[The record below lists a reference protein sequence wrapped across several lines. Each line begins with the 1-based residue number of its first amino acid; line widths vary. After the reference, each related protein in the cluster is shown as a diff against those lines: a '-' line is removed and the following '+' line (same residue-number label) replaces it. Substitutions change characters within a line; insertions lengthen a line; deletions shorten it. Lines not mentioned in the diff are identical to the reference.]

1 MQVIVR
7 YLQASWGWCEWEAGV
22 ELKSSLEDL
31 TMIDEKAFFLIDFF
45 YSRIFQTSIGSP
57 GDGIALNCIC
67 YDVEYTRT
75 TLIID
80 MFIALTFHVLV
91 SPNVIAT
98 EPSKETQNAFANCI
112 TLSKMDNCVFRI
124 DKVSLFP
131 SSFYLFP
138 FQTFLFNNPLKK
150 SKLLLSLCNSHLFPV
165 GLSSQPNSSATSKPQ
180 SAVIPL
186 ILALTPPSCS
196 NVTI

>member
-1 MQVIVR
+1 LQVIIR

-75 TLIID
+75 TLTID
-80 MFIALTFHVLV
+80 MFIASTFHVLV

-98 EPSKETQNAFANCI
+98 EPSKETQNACVCKLYY
-112 TLSKMDNCVFRI
+112 TVQMENCVFRI

-131 SSFYLFP
+131 SSF
-138 FQTFLFNNPLKK
+138 FLFKP
-150 SKLLLSLCNSHLFPV
+150 
-165 GLSSQPNSSATSKPQ
+165 SSST
-180 SAVIPL
+180 
-186 ILALTPPSCS
+186 TP
-196 NVTI
+196 